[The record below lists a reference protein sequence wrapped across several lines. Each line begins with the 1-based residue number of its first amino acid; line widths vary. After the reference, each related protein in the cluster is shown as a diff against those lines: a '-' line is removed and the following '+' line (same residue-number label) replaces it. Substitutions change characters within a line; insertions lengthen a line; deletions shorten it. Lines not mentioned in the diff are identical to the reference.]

1 MMSGPA
7 WRPLRR
13 VLLTALASA
22 IIVVFLFPI
31 YWIAT
36 LSFQDG
42 LTSSTFPPQF
52 VFTPTFANYRDL
64 FVESGFGPVL
74 ANTVIIALGTTALAL
89 LLGTPAAYALAR
101 FRFGSADRISFAILS
116 VRIVPSYVAVVPLF
130 ILLNTLGLFGTRAG
144 VIVATSLV
152 AVSFAIWM
160 MRTFIAAI
168 PADLEDAA
176 RIDGCTRLG
185 AILRVVLPL
194 AAPGLVATGIF
205 TMILAWNE
213 FVFVLILGGEA
224 AKTMAV
230 ALGGLVTEERAEW
243 GQLAAGGMLTMT
255 PVIVFALL
263 IRRYFLAGMT
273 SGGVSE

>member
-1 MMSGPA
+1 MIGGRA

-13 VLLTALASA
+13 VVLTALASA

-31 YWIAT
+31 YWIGT

-42 LTSSTFPPQF
+42 LTSSSFPPQF
-52 VFTPTFANYRDL
+52 VFTPTFENYYDL
-64 FVESGFGPVL
+64 FVESGFAPIL
-74 ANTVIIALGTTALAL
+74 ANTVIIALGTTVLAL

-101 FRFGSADRISFAILS
+101 FDFGANDKIAFAILS
-116 VRIVPSYVAVVPLF
+116 VRIIPSYVAVVPLF
-130 ILLNTLGLFGTRAG
+130 ILLSILGLFGTRAG

-160 MRTFIAAI
+160 MRTFIRAI
-168 PADLEDAA
+168 PVELEDAA

-185 AILRVVLPL
+185 AIWRVVLPL

-205 TMILAWNE
+205 TMILAWNV
-213 FVFVLILGGEA
+213 FVFVLIRGGEA

-243 GQLAAGGMLTMT
+243 GQLAAGGMLTMA

-263 IRRYFLAGMT
+263 IRRYFLTGIT
-273 SGGVSE
+273 SGGINE

>member
-1 MMSGPA
+1 MIGGPA

-13 VLLTALASA
+13 VVLTAIAAA

-52 VFTPTFANYRDL
+52 VFTPTLENYRDL

-101 FRFGSADRISFAILS
+101 FRFASNDRIAFGILS
-116 VRIVPSYVAVVPLF
+116 VRIIPSYVAVVPLF
-130 ILLNTLGLFGTRAG
+130 ILLNALGLFGTRAG

-160 MRTFIAAI
+160 MRTFIRAI
-168 PADLEDAA
+168 PVELEDAA
-176 RIDGCTRLG
+176 RIDGCSRLG
-185 AILRVVLPL
+185 AIVRVVLPL

-213 FVFVLILGGEA
+213 FIFVLILGGEA

-255 PVIVFALL
+255 PVIIFALL
-263 IRRYFLAGMT
+263 IRRYFLAGIT
-273 SGGVSE
+273 SGGVNE